1 MSQYVKDVNTA
12 DFQQSVLQQS
22 NTVPVVIDFW
32 APWCGPCRMLS
43 PTLERLAA
51 EYNGRFIL
59 AKINSDENPQLA
71 MQYQVRGI
79 PAVKAFVNG
88 RVVDEFVGAQ
98 PEPVVRQF
106 LQRVLAQAPAGGA
119 PSAAARPQAQKAAPK
134 DPAARLHQAEE
145 YLRQG
150 NGCGAQQLLNQFPA
164 SPQQAKAKKLL
175 PLAIFLCDGN
185 QGRLSG
191 TEAQAANALQRR
203 DYSAALYQLLTSTN
217 QENNARAR
225 SVIYS
230 IFALLGDNDPLVQAY
245 RQQMT
250 V

>member
-1 MSQYVKDVNTA
+1 MNQYVKDVNTA
-12 DFQQSVLQQS
+12 DFQQAVIQQS
-22 NTVPVVIDFW
+22 RTVPVLVDFW

-43 PTLERLAA
+43 PTLERLAQ

-59 AKINSDENPQLA
+59 AKINSDNNPQLSA
-71 MQYQVRGI
+71 QYQVRGI

-106 LQRVLAQAPAGGA
+106 LQRVLAQAPA
-119 PSAAARPQAQKAAPK
+119 AASSSPRPQTQKAAPK
-134 DPAARLHQAEE
+134 DPAARLRQAEE

-150 NGCGAQQLLNQFPA
+150 NGCGAQRLLNNFPA
-164 SPQQAKAKKLL
+164 APQQNKAKKLL

>member
-12 DFQQSVLQQS
+12 DFQQSVIQQS
-22 NTVPVVIDFW
+22 RTVPVIVDFW

-43 PTLERLAA
+43 PTLERLVE
-51 EYNGRFIL
+51 EYNGHFIL
-59 AKINSDENPQLA
+59 AKINSDNNPQLSA
-71 MQYQVRGI
+71 QYQVRGI

-106 LQRVLAQAPAGGA
+106 LQRVLAQAPSGV
-119 PSAAARPQAQKAAPK
+119 PSAVRPQAQKAAPK
-134 DPAARLHQAEE
+134 DPAARLRQAEE

-164 SPQQAKAKKLL
+164 APQQAKAKKLL

-185 QGRLSG
+185 QGRLGG

-245 RQQMT
+245 RQQMR